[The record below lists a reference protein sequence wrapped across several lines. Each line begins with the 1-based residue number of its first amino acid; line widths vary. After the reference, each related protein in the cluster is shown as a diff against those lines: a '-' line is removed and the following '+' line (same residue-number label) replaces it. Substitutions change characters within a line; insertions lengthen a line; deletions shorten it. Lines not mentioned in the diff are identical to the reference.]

1 MRDRRLGLLVGALMG
16 VAVVATALAQGLPTR
31 RTATWRVVCT
41 ATTSH
46 AVASRDRPRAVTFGN
61 LGTINV
67 YLGSS
72 DDAVPRITLH
82 AGATRS
88 YTNTF
93 AGFVCGTVG
102 EYGGTGTTTLEVEEE
117 LP

>member
-1 MRDRRLGLLVGALMG
+1 MRRPWPGFLVGGCVTVVL
-16 VAVVATALAQGLPTR
+16 VATALAQGLPTR
-31 RTATWRVVCT
+31 RTATWRVICT

-61 LGTINV
+61 MGTITL

-82 AGATRS
+82 AGATRA

-93 AGFVCGTVG
+93 AGFVCGTAG
-102 EYGGTGTTTLEVEEE
+102 EYGGTGSTTLEVEEE